1 MPKRWMVLIAT
12 FIGTL
17 AMIQLSPIYT
27 YIASLKQDSAVQ
39 AVSVFMSTS
48 TSSPVSETEQTSD
61 NQAII
66 PGNDEQLRQLIREE
80 AAKQQVAAIDAKV
93 DPVWKAIPGYN
104 GLEVDEQA
112 TYRLAKSGKPGD
124 PLRLVTTEIA
134 PKVGLAD
141 LGSYPIYKGNPHKP
155 MVALMIN
162 VAWGEEFLPKMLKI
176 MDDENV
182 HATFFFD
189 GSWLSQ
195 HVETAKEIMRHGHEM
210 SNHGYS
216 HRNMSKLSR
225 TLAVEEITKTQNLL
239 EQQLGVHNVLFA
251 PPSGDF
257 DQETVDIA
265 HQMKMHTILWTL
277 DTLDWKNPPP
287 SVIVRKVAT
296 YVEPGTLI
304 LMHPTSS
311 SSAALSEIIK
321 AIKGKGLSLGTVS
334 DVISP
339 SRVTASQFLLQF

>member
-1 MPKRWMVLIAT
+1 MVLFGA
-12 FIGTL
+12 FIGMML
-17 AMIQLSPIYT
+17 MIQLSPIDT
-27 YIASLKQDSAVQ
+27 YITALKQDHSAQ
-39 AVSVFMSTS
+39 AVSVFMPFADPPISNSST
-48 TSSPVSETEQTSD
+48 TGLLQPRND
-61 NQAII
+61 QATI
-66 PGNDEQLRQLIREE
+66 PANDEQLRQLIREE
-80 AAKQQVAAIDAKV
+80 AVKRQAAAIDAKV

-112 TYRLAKSGKPGD
+112 TYRLARSGKPGD
-124 PLRLVTTEIA
+124 LLHLVTKEIA

-162 VAWGEEFLPKMLKI
+162 VAWGEQFLPMMLKI
-176 MDDENV
+176 MDEENI

-195 HVETAKEIMRHGHEM
+195 HVETAKEILHYGHEL

-216 HRNMSKLSR
+216 HRNMSTLSR
-225 TLAVEEITKTQNLL
+225 PQAVEEITKTQRLL

-265 HQMKMHTILWTL
+265 HQMKLYTILWTL

-287 SVIVRKVAT
+287 SAIVRKVAN

-304 LMHPTSS
+304 LMHPTAS
-311 SSAALSEIIK
+311 SSAALAEIIK
-321 AIKGKGLSLGTVS
+321 TVKGKGLSLGTVS

-339 SRVTASQFLLQF
+339 SRVSSSQFFLQF

>member
-1 MPKRWMVLIAT
+1 MILFGT

-17 AMIQLSPIYT
+17 VMIQISPIDT
-27 YIASLKQDSAVQ
+27 YIATVKQNPAVQ
-39 AVSVFMSTS
+39 AVSVCMPISALSTS
-48 TSSPVSETEQTSD
+48 TFQQPMD
-61 NQAII
+61 NQTII
-66 PGNDEQLRQLIREE
+66 PSNDDQLRQLIREE
-80 AAKQQVAAIDAKV
+80 ATKRQVAAIDAKV

-104 GLEVDEQA
+104 GIEVDEQA

-124 PLRLVTTEIA
+124 PLRLVTKEIT

-162 VAWGEEFLPKMLKI
+162 VAWGEEYLPKMLKI

-182 HATFFFD
+182 HASFFFD

-195 HVETAKEIMRHGHEM
+195 HVETAKEIMRHGHEL

-216 HRNMSKLSR
+216 HRNMSTLSR
-225 TLAVEEITKTQNLL
+225 PQAVEEITKTQNLL
-239 EQQLGVHNVLFA
+239 QQQLGVHNMLFA

-265 HQMKMHTILWTL
+265 HQMKLQTILWTL
-277 DTLDWKNPPP
+277 DTLDWKSPPP
-287 SVIVRKVAT
+287 SAIIRKVAA
-296 YVEPGTLI
+296 YVEPGTFI

-321 AIKGKGLSLGTVS
+321 AIKEKGLSLGTVS
-334 DVISP
+334 EVISP
-339 SRVTASQFLLQF
+339 SRVENSQFLLQF